1 MDLTKQSS
9 KKEGSM
15 TAKKS
20 IYQWRGLI
28 AASLLATASL
38 TTLSAAAEEKAAILL
53 PGSINDQSWNAL
65 GYSILQSLKPHGFAT
80 AYSENVADADEAEAL
95 RGYANQGYNIVMG
108 HSGRFVSAMQQ
119 VAPDFPKTQFIAVS
133 GNEGMA
139 PNVMSIDWNNA
150 QFGCQLGL
158 LAARM
163 SKTKMVAGVYGLE
176 GVPNITAQAGGFR
189 ICATKAGAKVTVLY
203 VKDMEDAAAAKEAA
217 LSLIAQGA
225 DVITGKLNAAEA
237 GLVEAAREKHVYVTG
252 RGLDQ
257 TKMSPELVLTNIIED
272 WPGMFGKTADEV
284 KTGKLFG
291 NFVQYGY
298 DTAPVTGASLQYA
311 EGMAFNSVVPAAVVK
326 EVEDMAVQFK
336 TGALKVEPTRNDARG
351 GT

>member
-1 MDLTKQSS
+1 M
-9 KKEGSM
+9 
-15 TAKKS
+15 
-20 IYQWRGLI
+20 
-28 AASLLATASL
+28 SLLSGHRWSGFTASVL
-38 TTLSAAAEEKAAILL
+38 GMLLAGTSLAAAEDKAAILL

-65 GYSILQSLKPHGFAT
+65 GYSILMALKPHGFAT

-95 RGYANQGYNIVMG
+95 RGYAGQGYGIVMG
-108 HSGRFVSAMQQ
+108 HSGRFVSAMEQ

-133 GNEGMA
+133 GNEGLA

-150 QFGCQLGL
+150 QFGCQLGV

-163 SKTKMVAGVYGLE
+163 SKTKRVAGVYGLE

-189 ICATKAGAKVTVLY
+189 LCAMKAGAKVSILY

-217 LSLIAQGA
+217 LSLIAAGA

-237 GLVEAAREKHVYVTG
+237 GLVQAARDKHVYVTG

-257 TKMSPELVLTNIIED
+257 TKMAPDAVLTNVLED

-284 KTGKLFG
+284 KGGKLFG

-298 DTAPVTGASLQYA
+298 DTAPVTGASLAYD
-311 EGMAFNSVVPAAVVK
+311 GGKAFNPVVPAAVAK
-326 EVEDMAVQFK
+326 EIDDMAGQFK
-336 TGALKVEPTRNDARG
+336 SGALKIEPTRDDARG
-351 GT
+351 GS